1 MGAASV
7 SARLAPKNNCR
18 VEPTP
23 APAKLP
29 YSGYLEQIEANVE
42 AFVSA
47 LKASAPETPVPSCPD
62 WSLADLASH
71 AGDFA
76 AFYSHAICDSTGAS
90 RPPWP
95 NTWRHAA
102 ASPLHGE
109 APAWYF
115 GNRAQFLLSLL
126 RAAEP
131 AAAVRTWAPDDQT
144 AHFVARRSAHELA
157 VHRFDAQLAGGRP
170 RPIDAELAADA
181 IEEMF
186 VMLNY
191 LGLGDGGPTRQ
202 TLQIRTTDQGTIWL
216 IVLGAGLVQVSRNP
230 GPADLT
236 VTASASD
243 LELLL
248 YGRPTVTKP
257 EFRGDPAV
265 LNSWYRTFA
274 FI

>member
-1 MGAASV
+1 M
-7 SARLAPKNNCR
+7 
-18 VEPTP
+18 EPTP

-29 YSGYLEQIEANVE
+29 YSAYLDQIEADVE
-42 AFVSA
+42 SFVSV
-47 LKASAPETPVPSCPD
+47 LKASSPDTSVPSCPE

-109 APAWYF
+109 APAGYLSD
-115 GNRAQFLLSLL
+115 RAEFLLSLL
-126 RAAEP
+126 RATEP
-131 AAAVRTWAPDDQT
+131 GAAVRTWATDDQT
-144 AHFVARRSAHELA
+144 AHFIARRSAHELS

-170 RPIDAELAADA
+170 RPIEAELAADA

-191 LGLGDGGPTRQ
+191 LRLGDGAPTRQ
-202 TLQIRTTDQGTIWL
+202 TLQIRTTEQDKTWL
-216 IVLGAGLVQVSRNP
+216 IVLGAGLVQVRRKP
-230 GPADLT
+230 GPAELT
-236 VTASASD
+236 VTGSASD

-248 YGRPTVTKP
+248 YGRPTATEP
-257 EFRGDPAV
+257 ELTGDPAV